1 MKQKSSILIETIKNY
16 IFSSAPVSALTEH
29 ELELCTQYGLGP
41 VLADIYLNNEE
52 FLSTDLL
59 AKLRSIKI
67 TAQFQ
72 SAQFNS
78 AITELLN
85 YINTSETIVILL
97 KGIHFSTSYYKE
109 ASHRRMG
116 DIDILV
122 EQKYTDIVTQVLLS
136 LGYVYDQNDP
146 DEFFLTHHHLKPLYH
161 PEKNTWIE
169 VHTRLFTQKSLPG
182 KRKLFQP
189 QHLFKNI
196 SPIKKC
202 ADNIYGLT
210 VELNLH
216 YTITHWV
223 KEFNLANSLSQIVD
237 IVLLIN
243 KNQLDWDKFVNGIES
258 PSHATEIKIIFDLL
272 INSHLIQVPEPV
284 QKAIFAQK
292 DSAGFIGRWIL
303 RKIVNGFLNQNIF
316 VSKTIGPT
324 NCERIWSVY
333 LSDDRSV
340 KNHYQAFTALLIA
353 DVPGSKSKLQSM
365 RIRLKRLYSR
375 FMNHNDHG

>member
-41 VLADIYLNNEE
+41 ALADIYLDNEE

-109 ASHRRMG
+109 ASHQRMG

-136 LGYVYDQNDP
+136 LGYVYDENDP
-146 DEFFLTHHHLKPLYH
+146 DEFF
-161 PEKNTWIE
+161 
-169 VHTRLFTQKSLPG
+169 
-182 KRKLFQP
+182 
-189 QHLFKNI
+189 
-196 SPIKKC
+196 
-202 ADNIYGLT
+202 
-210 VELNLH
+210 
-216 YTITHWV
+216 
-223 KEFNLANSLSQIVD
+223 
-237 IVLLIN
+237 
-243 KNQLDWDKFVNGIES
+243 
-258 PSHATEIKIIFDLL
+258 
-272 INSHLIQVPEPV
+272 
-284 QKAIFAQK
+284 
-292 DSAGFIGRWIL
+292 
-303 RKIVNGFLNQNIF
+303 
-316 VSKTIGPT
+316 
-324 NCERIWSVY
+324 
-333 LSDDRSV
+333 
-340 KNHYQAFTALLIA
+340 
-353 DVPGSKSKLQSM
+353 
-365 RIRLKRLYSR
+365 
-375 FMNHNDHG
+375 